1 MKCPVCITAELKMTD
16 RQGVEIDYCP
26 DCRGIWLDRGELDK
40 IIERSYSQSPQTQQ
54 AVPQQTTPQPQY
66 QHGGESAL
74 ATMLVLRLRSCLL
87 WNCLLGLWGLRIG
100 SFDDLIEF
108 TTVEP
113 YSTTIRAV
121 INLHSLAI
129 CHLKFSSNTYRAF
142 HTHVLL

>member
-1 MKCPVCITAELKMTD
+1 MLVIMFVMMLVIKGAMLIMMLFLK
-16 RQGVEIDYCP
+16 
-26 DCRGIWLDRGELDK
+26 GI
-40 IIERSYSQSPQTQQ
+40 
-54 AVPQQTTPQPQY
+54 
-66 QHGGESAL
+66 AL